1 MRVASRSGARGPGGA
16 RGSARMTWAAS
27 TELPEKTAWAGRC
40 GTPSA
45 RTPTLDCARWSSDG
59 RISARTCENDLPR
72 STAASAGAHENRFTS
87 PESERLTAP
96 LPAKIRLHELA
107 KELGMTNKETLDL
120 AVALGI
126 GVKSHSSSIEEA
138 QADRVR
144 RRAEREGLIR
154 AEQPVEEKPA
164 KPVKAAAKTTKK
176 AGATKVDEPAAVA
189 VAEPE
194 IELPAAVEPA
204 PAPVVPA
211 PAAPAPAPEPVAPI
225 VEEPEVVVPAAAAPV
240 EVPAPE
246 HRVVRSRP
254 LEPDTHN
261 QPLTPAARQTSSTV
275 GERPAPRPAPS
286 APVPSA
292 PAPSAPPPRPAAP
305 PIVQT
310 PPAAPAP
317 IQAPAPAAAS
327 VSAPAPS
334 SAAPSAS
341 APIGSSAL
349 RPARL
354 HPVRRLAPRVAS
366 RSPRRPAPRGRRA
379 ASRSLRPLAWAVAA
393 PRPRARQ
400 VVVAAE
406 PAVGV
411 RTRRVRVARR
421 AQERP
426 VDRAADP
433 VEEEGDPAA
442 SVARVAV
449 RADPVAPAVPVVL
462 VRAEAPGSAVNRV
475 PSAVV
480 VGTWRSCSRS
490 RRRRTPRLTRRCPRA
505 RS

>member
-1 MRVASRSGARGPGGA
+1 
-16 RGSARMTWAAS
+16 
-27 TELPEKTAWAGRC
+27 
-40 GTPSA
+40 
-45 RTPTLDCARWSSDG
+45 
-59 RISARTCENDLPR
+59 
-72 STAASAGAHENRFTS
+72 
-87 PESERLTAP
+87 
-96 LPAKIRLHELA
+96 
-107 KELGMTNKETLDL
+107 MTNKETLDL

-211 PAAPAPAPEPVAPI
+211 PAAPAPAPEPLAPVA
-225 VEEPEVVVPAAAAPV
+225 EEPEVIVPAAAAPV
-240 EVPAPE
+240 EVPTPE

-254 LEPDTHN
+254 LEPDTYN
-261 QPLTPAARQTSSTV
+261 QPLSPAARQTSSSV
-275 GERPAPRPAPS
+275 SERPAPRPATS
-286 APVPSA
+286 APAPSA

-317 IQAPAPAAAS
+317 VQAPAPAAAS

-334 SAAPSAS
+334 SAAP
-341 APIGSSAL
+341 APPTRSPSRL

-354 HPVRRLAPRVAS
+354 HPVRRLARRVAS
-366 RSPRRPAPRGRRA
+366 RSPRRPGPRGRRA
-379 ASRSLRPLAWAVAA
+379 ASRSRRPPAWAVAA
-393 PRPRARQ
+393 PLPRARQ
-400 VVVAAE
+400 VVAVAAE
-406 PAVGV
+406 RVVGV

-421 AQERP
+421 APERRA
-426 VDRAADP
+426 VRAADP
-433 VEEEGDPAA
+433 VVEEGDPAA
-442 SVARVAV
+442 SAARVAV
-449 RADPVAPAVPVVL
+449 RADPVDRAVPVVP
-462 VRAEAPGSAVNRV
+462 VRAEARVSVVSRV

-490 RRRRTPRLTRRCPRA
+490 RHRRTRRPTRRCPRA
-505 RS
+505 PS